1 MRGHRAS
8 VDLQPAVMEE
18 EADGTG
24 DGRWL
29 WGRAT
34 LVVGEGHF
42 KGKSLICH
50 DFWCKYEY
58 MHIYIYHTT
67 YNMILSILS
76 ITDVDV
82 PHNKLEKGFQPGTR
96 RTNRFSLKYM
106 FRSSSRM
113 PVT

>member
-1 MRGHRAS
+1 
-8 VDLQPAVMEE
+8 
-18 EADGTG
+18 
-24 DGRWL
+24 
-29 WGRAT
+29 
-34 LVVGEGHF
+34 
-42 KGKSLICH
+42 
-50 DFWCKYEY
+50 
-58 MHIYIYHTT
+58 
-67 YNMILSILS
+67 MILSILS